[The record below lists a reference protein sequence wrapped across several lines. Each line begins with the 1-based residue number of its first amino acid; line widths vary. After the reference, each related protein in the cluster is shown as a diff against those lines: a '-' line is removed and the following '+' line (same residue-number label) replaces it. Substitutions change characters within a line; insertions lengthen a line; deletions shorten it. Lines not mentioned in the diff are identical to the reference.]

1 MKVSFNWIREYV
13 ALPADLTMEK
23 LAFDL
28 TMRTV
33 EVEGNENLAAS
44 FKNIVAGRITAVEPH
59 PQADRLR
66 VVQVDVGEAD
76 EQGVMKPAQVVC
88 GGSNLEVD
96 QMVILARPGSWVRW
110 HGEGEPVELKASKL
124 RGVLSEG
131 MICASAEVGLE
142 ALFPA
147 EDDHVIVDLAGVPC
161 QPGDNMAAVLHLDD
175 QILEIDNK
183 SMTNRPD
190 LWGHYGIARELSAI
204 YDCPLKPL
212 PVFVPSA
219 DLPAYP
225 VTIENPD
232 LCRRYSAMVLSNL
245 VNEPSPLWMQ
255 IALFKVGLRPINN
268 IVDITNYVMLAVG
281 QPTHGFDR
289 SHVKDEIRV
298 RTARAGE
305 VLELLDGKKLQL
317 QETDLLIADR
327 ETPLGLAGIMGGRND
342 SVLLE
347 TTEIVLEIANFAPRG
362 IRRTTQAFGLRTEA
376 SSRFEKHVDT
386 QRVEQGLGLAA
397 RLFADVIPG
406 ARITAFSDVY
416 PQPTLPPVI
425 DVTLS
430 FLSKRLGSPV
440 TAADVT
446 KSLAPLGFTVEAD
459 GDLLKVA
466 TPSWRGTGDVT
477 LPDDIL
483 EEVARMIGYANFA
496 YHAPAIT
503 LEKPVNQHKPQ
514 MDRSLREYLAFR
526 CGFQEVFTYPWIED
540 RFHEAAGIDLQN
552 LLAICTPPS
561 PDNSRLRS
569 SLVPAMLETLAT
581 NLRYFDAFR
590 VFELTQVFKP
600 GTITPSVPHEKLPL
614 QERHLAG
621 ALAGTDAAQ
630 LFFEAKGVIESMG
643 RFIQMQGT
651 LTFARVTEPLWAEKK
666 VWLNILLG
674 EAVIGSVGLL
684 SMKTMKAAGLKYAQA
699 VVFEL
704 NVERLEALPSRTNV
718 FHPLPQF
725 PLVEKD
731 LSMVLDETV
740 KWADVE
746 ALVKTMVKDVSYVE
760 EYRGKQI
767 PQGKRSLMIRVHLG
781 SDEGTLTSEQIDE
794 GMNRVMKKLQKQFGA
809 EIRGV

>member
-13 ALPADLTMEK
+13 DLPADLTMEK

-33 EVEGNENLAAS
+33 EVEGWENLAEA
-44 FKNIVAGRITAVEPH
+44 FHNIVAAKIVAVDPH

-66 VVQVDVGEAD
+66 VVQVDAGDVD
-76 EQGVMKPAQVVC
+76 EQGQMKPAQVVC
-88 GGSNLEVD
+88 GGSNLEVG
-96 QMVILARPGSWVRW
+96 QMVILARPGSRVRW
-110 HGEGEPVELKASKL
+110 HGEGDLVELKTTKL
-124 RGVLSEG
+124 RGVASEG

-142 ALFPA
+142 LLFPA
-147 EDDHVIVDLAGVPC
+147 EDDHLIVDLAGVPC
-161 QPGDNMAAVLHLDD
+161 NPGDNMAVVLHLDD

-204 YDCPLKPL
+204 YGCALKPL
-212 PVFVPSA
+212 ATFTPAA

-225 VTIENPD
+225 VSIENPD
-232 LCRRYSAMVLSNL
+232 LCRRYAALVISNL

-298 RTARAGE
+298 RTARKGE

-317 QETDLLIADR
+317 HETDLLIADR
-327 ETPLGLAGIMGGRND
+327 ETPLGLAGIMGGKND
-342 SVLLE
+342 SVLPE

-386 QRVEQGLGLAA
+386 QRVDQGLGLSAK
-397 RLFADVIPG
+397 LFAALVPG
-406 ARITAFSDVY
+406 ARITAFSDTH
-416 PQPTLPPVI
+416 PQPTQPPVI

-430 FLSKRLGSPV
+430 FLSKRLGSTV

-446 KSLAPLGFTVEAD
+446 KSLSPLGFTVAAD
-459 GDLLKVA
+459 GDLLKVS
-466 TPSWRGTGDVT
+466 TPSWRGTGDVS

-496 YHAPAIT
+496 YHAPAVI
-503 LEKPVNQHKPQ
+503 LEKPVNQHGPQ
-514 MDRSLREYLAFR
+514 LDRALREYLAFR

-540 RFHEAAGIDLQN
+540 RFHEAAGIDLAG
-552 LLAICTPPS
+552 LHAISTPPS

-569 SLVPAMLETLAT
+569 SLVPAMLETLVT
-581 NLRYFDAFR
+581 NLRYLDAFR
-590 VFELTQVFKP
+590 VFELTQVFKQ
-600 GTITPSVPHEKLPL
+600 GTMSPSDPREVLPL

-643 RFIQMQGT
+643 RFCQMKGE
-651 LTFARVTEPLWAEKK
+651 LSFDRVTEPVWAEKK
-666 VWLNILLG
+666 VWLNVLLA
-674 EAVIGSVGLL
+674 EEVIGSVGLL
-684 SMKTMKAAGLKYAQA
+684 SMKTMKAAGIKNTQA

-704 NVERLEALPSRTNV
+704 NVEKLEALPSRTNT
-718 FHPLPQF
+718 FRHLPQF
-725 PLVEKD
+725 PLVEQD
-731 LSMVLDETV
+731 LSMLLDETV
-740 KWADVE
+740 KWADIE
-746 ALVKTMVKDVSYVE
+746 TLIKPMVKDVSYVE

-767 PQGKRSLMIRVHLG
+767 PEGKRSLMLRVHLG

-794 GMNRVMKKLQKQFGA
+794 GMKRVMKKLQKQFGA
-809 EIRGV
+809 EIRGI